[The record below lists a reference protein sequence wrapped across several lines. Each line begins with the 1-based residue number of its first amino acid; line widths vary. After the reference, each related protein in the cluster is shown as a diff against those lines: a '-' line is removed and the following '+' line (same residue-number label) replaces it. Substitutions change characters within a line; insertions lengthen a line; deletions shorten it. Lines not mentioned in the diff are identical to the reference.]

1 MIKRPIHLSHDFLA
15 QVLDDESVVVDATM
29 GNGND
34 TAFLAGLAKKVYAF
48 DVQEQA
54 LEKTRQ
60 RLSDLEIENA
70 ELILDGHE
78 NLDHYVTEP
87 IRAAIF
93 NLGYLPSADKSVITK
108 PHTTLEAIE
117 KILDR
122 LEVGGRLAIMI
133 YYGHDGGDMEKD
145 AVLEYVIGLDQRDFT
160 AMLYQPLNQ
169 INTPPFLV
177 MLEITMITDI
187 KENLQICRPNISIR
201 VPRYFEKVDNRKTA
215 KIKKKLASLEV
226 ERCHKLL
233 AKEDVTAIDKKLVS
247 KRTILKLLS

>member
-15 QVLDDESVVVDATM
+15 QVLDDESVAVDATM

-93 NLGYLPSADKSVITK
+93 NLGYLPSADKSVITL
-108 PHTTLEAIE
+108 PATTIEAME
-117 KILDR
+117 KICAR
-122 LEVGGRLAIMI
+122 LEKGGRMAIMI
-133 YYGHDGGDMEKD
+133 YYGHEGGDIERD
-145 AVLEYVIGLDQRDFT
+145 AVLEFVSQLPQKDYT
-160 AMLYQPLNQ
+160 ATIYRTLNQ
-169 INTPPFLV
+169 VNQPPFLV
-177 MLEITMITDI
+177 MIEKLESY
-187 KENLQICRPNISIR
+187 R
-201 VPRYFEKVDNRKTA
+201 
-215 KIKKKLASLEV
+215 
-226 ERCHKLL
+226 HG
-233 AKEDVTAIDKKLVS
+233 
-247 KRTILKLLS
+247 

>member
-1 MIKRPIHLSHDFLA
+1 MQPWETAMTQPFWL
-15 QVLDDESVVVDATM
+15 VLPE
-29 GNGND
+29 G
-34 TAFLAGLAKKVYAF
+34 LCLWRAGAGAR
-48 DVQEQA
+48 
-54 LEKTRQ
+54 KTRQ

-78 NLDHYVTEP
+78 NLDRYITEP

-160 AMLYQPLNQ
+160 AMLYQPLSNY
-169 INTPPFLV
+169 TPHFWWCWRNYN
-177 MLEITMITDI
+177 DY
-187 KENLQICRPNISIR
+187 
-201 VPRYFEKVDNRKTA
+201 RY
-215 KIKKKLASLEV
+215 
-226 ERCHKLL
+226 
-233 AKEDVTAIDKKLVS
+233 
-247 KRTILKLLS
+247 